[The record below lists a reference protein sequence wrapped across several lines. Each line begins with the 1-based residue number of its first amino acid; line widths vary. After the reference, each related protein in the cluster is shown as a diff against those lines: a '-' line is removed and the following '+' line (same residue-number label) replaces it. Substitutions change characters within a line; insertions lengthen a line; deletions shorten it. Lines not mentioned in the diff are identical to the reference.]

1 MKNSLRS
8 IAILMGIFL
17 VLPFLGHTQVN
28 KTATPAANP
37 KPFGTSTIGHSIQI
51 TLKPYQ
57 NTKIYLGT
65 NYGNSRVL
73 ADSAI
78 LNEKS
83 EGVFESKNKI
93 TPGIYFIVSP
103 KYAILF
109 DFLVDDAQHF
119 KIVADTLHL
128 TDVVITGSKEN
139 DVFKEYSKS
148 MNTIGSQLN
157 ELENK
162 FKAAKTKADSASF
175 TDQYNNKKKEMV
187 EKRQGVIKNQ
197 PKTMTAFFL
206 NVMQKPDAPAIP
218 IINGKADSVY
228 PFYFIKNHFWDDVVF
243 NDNRLLRTPF
253 FETKLDEYFKNYV
266 SREAD
271 SIIEE
276 VQYMLTV
283 AKTGKEIY
291 PFLLFKFTNKY
302 INPEFMGQ
310 DKVFLHIYQNFFAK
324 GDTVLLNEA
333 SKKSITERA
342 YSMMANQLG
351 LAAPPLV
358 LNDIQDKKIS
368 LYDIVSPYTFVAFWD
383 PTCSH
388 CKVEIPRVDSF
399 YKAIWSKLKV
409 KVLSVNIN
417 YKELIAWKTFIKD
430 NKLEGWTH
438 AYQTEADLNNE
449 VKAGKPTT
457 IRQLYDVF
465 KTPTFYLLDA
475 NKKIIAKN
483 LSIEQFNDFLVNTN
497 NKKERK

>member
-1 MKNSLRS
+1 MS
-8 IAILMGIFL
+8 IKKAILLSVFL
-17 VLPFLGHTQVN
+17 PSFCFAQTKKPITKSTTSTVVN
-28 KTATPAANP
+28 KPAAV
-37 KPFGTSTIGHSIQI
+37 SQGHSIQI
-51 TLKPYQ
+51 SLKPYQ
-57 NTKIYLGT
+57 NTKIYIGT

-78 LNEKS
+78 LNDKS
-83 EGVFESKNKI
+83 EGVFASSKKL
-93 TPGIYFIVSP
+93 TPGIYFVVSP

-109 DFLVDDAQHF
+109 DFLVDENQNF
-119 KIVADTLHL
+119 KIIADTTNL
-128 TDVVITGSKEN
+128 TEVTIIGSKEN
-139 DVFKEYSKS
+139 DIFKNYSKS
-148 MNTIGSQLN
+148 MNDIGTQLTEIEKAFKSATN
-157 ELENK
+157 ANDSTTLVNK
-162 FKAAKTKADSASF
+162 
-175 TDQYNNKKKEMV
+175 YNDKKKELNDN
-187 EKRQGVIKNQ
+187 RQAIMKGQ
-197 PKTMTAFFL
+197 PNTMTAYLL
-206 NVMQKPDAPAIP
+206 NVMQRPEVPAIP
-218 IINGKADSVY
+218 IVNGKADSTY
-228 PFYFIKNHFWDDVVF
+228 PFYYVKNHFWDNVVF
-243 NDNRLLRTPF
+243 NDNRLVRTPF
-253 FETKLDEYFKNYV
+253 FESKLDDYFKNYV
-266 SREAD
+266 SREPD

-283 AKTGKEIY
+283 AKTGNEIY

-302 INPEFMGQ
+302 ITPEFMGQ

-324 GDTVLLNEA
+324 GDTTLLNEA

-358 LNDIQDKKIS
+358 INDITDKKIS

-399 YKAIWSKLKV
+399 YKAIWSKLNV

-417 YKELIAWKTFIKD
+417 FKELTAWKTFIKE
-430 NKLEGWTH
+430 NKLAGWMH
-438 AYQTEADLNNE
+438 AYQTEADLNKE
-449 VKAGKPTT
+449 IQQGKPTT

-483 LSIEQFNDFLVNTN
+483 LSIEQFNDFLVNTS
-497 NKKERK
+497 NKKAP